1 MKVLRG
7 QNDLSW
13 RLKSEHSLSIKVGWR
28 RCIGEN
34 FERVLTLSF
43 AVRSM
48 SDLESC
54 RSRLGHL
61 RRFLMT
67 PAQFVSI
74 QE

>member
-1 MKVLRG
+1 VL
-7 QNDLSW
+7 
-13 RLKSEHSLSIKVGWR
+13 I
-28 RCIGEN
+28 
-34 FERVLTLSF
+34 LSF

-48 SDLESC
+48 SELESC

-67 PAQFVSI
+67 PVQFVSI